1 MKKNNVFTK
10 VVIAVLTLGLV
21 VGVICNSVLSSKA
34 NSSSEVICT
43 ETFADNSER
52 IADMSEEEFYEIFD
66 NEQYAEEFDYTY
78 NRGVTRDGASS
89 ELAIKLLVSLTSD
102 QVNELVD
109 NIYNKLPGFVKKF
122 IGRDKINEVVVE
134 LVDYLRN
141 NQGVQDKVNE
151 FVDYISEKTKISK
164 SIIKVVVEFVLE
176 YVQEVFDED
185 INPTI
190 VPTVEPTVEPVL
202 EPTVNPTEE
211 PSIVPTEEPT
221 IEPVVAE

>member
-1 MKKNNVFTK
+1 MKNNNVFTK

-21 VGVICNSVLSSKA
+21 IGVICNSMLSSKA

-78 NRGVTRDGASS
+78 NRGVTRDGVSS

-134 LVDYLRN
+134 LVDYLRTN
-141 NQGVQDKVNE
+141 EEVQDKVNE
-151 FVDYISEKTKISK
+151 FVNYISEKTKISK

-176 YVQEVFDED
+176 YVQEVFGED
-185 INPTI
+185 VNPT
-190 VPTVEPTVEPVL
+190 T